1 MRTNVDAPKSVS
13 LCTLFDSNFLLQGL
27 TLINSIEHY
36 STVSISWTV
45 LALDRNC
52 ENFLV
57 SLKKSNLK
65 IVNLKSIQDKDLFA
79 LIGLRPWREICWTSA
94 ACLLN
99 YLKQKIPLGELI
111 AYVDADCFFYS
122 DIAVILSQLKI
133 KGSIGIHEH
142 RYSEDRLEFLEKSGR
157 FNVGLI
163 CGITG
168 KNFDDCISLWREQ
181 VLKDCS
187 VDFEKGKC
195 GDQTYLNDWPKLY
208 ANTVILHDKGI
219 GCAPWNVNS
228 YKISNEDGIIKV
240 DSVPLK
246 FFHFHALQI
255 GYLGKKL
262 ALFVPASGYNLN
274 KNEIKPIYVEY
285 IRNMQNL
292 IAKYPDI
299 LIPNYQ
305 RKVKWWISNFLRRNL
320 LFSLNLK

>member
-1 MRTNVDAPKSVS
+1 MKTNLDSPKTVS

-27 TLINSIEHY
+27 ALIKSIEKS
-36 STVSISWTV
+36 STLSIKWTV
-45 LALDRNC
+45 LALDRKS
-52 ENFLV
+52 ENFLA

-65 IVNLKSIQDKDLFA
+65 IVNLNSIQDKDLYA
-79 LIGLRPWREICWTSA
+79 LIGRRPWREICWTSA

-99 YLKQKIPLGELI
+99 YLKLKTPPGDLI

-122 DIAVILSQLKI
+122 DIAMTLSQLKI

-142 RYSEDRLEFLEKSGR
+142 RYSEDRLDFLEKSGR

-163 CGITG
+163 SGITG
-168 KNFDDCISLWREQ
+168 KNFDDCIDLWRKQ
-181 VLKDCS
+181 VLNDCS
-187 VDFEKGKC
+187 VDPEKGKC
-195 GDQTYLNDWPKLY
+195 GDQTYLNEWPDLY
-208 ANTVILHDKGI
+208 EHTVIFHDKGI
-219 GCAPWNVNS
+219 GCAPWNINS
-228 YKISNEDGIIKV
+228 YKISRVNRIIKV
-240 DSVPLK
+240 DSVPLQ

-262 ALFVPASGYNLN
+262 ALFVPASGYKLN

-285 IRNMQNL
+285 IRSMQYL

-299 LIPNYQ
+299 PIPNY
-305 RKVKWWISNFLRRNL
+305 RRNVKWWLSNFLRSNL